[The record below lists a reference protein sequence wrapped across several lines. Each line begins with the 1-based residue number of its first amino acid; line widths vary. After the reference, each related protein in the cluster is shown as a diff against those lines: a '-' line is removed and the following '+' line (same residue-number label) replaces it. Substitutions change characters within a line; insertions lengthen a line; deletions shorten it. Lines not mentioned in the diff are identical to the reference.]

1 MRSAKSFIS
10 ASLPQAALLYS
21 AAVASVAFTVLAPRA
36 LQVCV
41 TFDTGRV
48 AVGAPGF
55 LAQADLQL
63 APARV
68 SLSLPPAFLPGYDG
82 LRLDAVPVLAADL
95 PEGLQCLPDS
105 ARAKLSKKA
114 GTLTVTCELRE

>member
-1 MRSAKSFIS
+1 MAG
-10 ASLPQAALLYS
+10 
-21 AAVASVAFTVLAPRA
+21 VAFTVLAPRA

-41 TFDTGRV
+41 TFEADRV

-63 APARV
+63 APGRLC
-68 SLSLPPAFLPGYDG
+68 LSLPPAFLPGYDG
-82 LRLDAVPVLAADL
+82 LSMASVPVVAADL
-95 PEGLQCLPDS
+95 PQGLQCLPDS
-105 ARAKLSKKA
+105 ARAKLSKRA